1 MSSIIY
7 ETINLHNKENGINP
21 YRYVGSDQNNNPNYY
36 GTSKKLKDDIIKL
49 GKENFKKNILCE
61 FKYEIPNNLLRKIE
75 GLIQKNFNCAK
86 DETYYNKTNSSWGGY
101 NETDDEKKTRI
112 QKTHLGRKKWW
123 EGLSDE
129 ERKKHNNESSKHFIE
144 WNNFMKGKT
153 YEEIYGE
160 EKGKEKRLKKSGS
173 NNGRSKKILDIKT
186 GKIFNTIKEAMDFYQ
201 VKKYE
206 TIRKKCKKGIDLKF
220 I

>member
-21 YRYVGSDQNNNPNYY
+21 YRYIGSDQNNNPNYY
-36 GTSKKLKDDIIKL
+36 GTSKKLKDDVIKL

-129 ERKKHNNESSKHFIE
+129 EREKHNNESSKHFIE